1 MFVRAKTVLLVDEER
16 AVHKSFAIVC
26 LHKSVGEAAGM
37 PPKPGKSAG
46 EATDMLTKPGKSV
59 APATDLPPNPGES
72 VRPETD
78 MPAKRGKSVGEATD
92 MPTKPLKSVRP
103 ATDMPTKP
111 GKSVRPPW
119 SPQWQKPSAS
129 SLQSKHPSHLTETA
143 DINRSRKEAN
153 RTLGQ
158 IHTELVYK
166 LLSKYH
172 SITYLN
178 K

>member
-37 PPKPGKSAG
+37 PPKPGK
-46 EATDMLTKPGKSV
+46 
-59 APATDLPPNPGES
+59 S

-119 SPQWQKPSAS
+119 SPQWQKSSAS

-143 DINRSRKEAN
+143 DINRSQKGTN
-153 RTLGQ
+153 RSLVH
-158 IHTELVYK
+158 IHTKLVYK
-166 LLSKYH
+166 LLSKYQ
-172 SITYLN
+172 SITCLN